1 MSTAASCTIDPRLPS
16 AIRKSGARSSMAL
29 ARSGRVKQLLYMAT
43 ATAMVRGVECA
54 KARELRTFPVR
65 VAAQQLEQQSHIVLS
80 QLHEIPL
87 AVFLCPVD
95 AQRVCV
101 CRRKL
106 RWRETEPPACFRLG
120 CCTTAAS
127 VSQGGASPNPQS
139 RSYAKYNVLFRTTNV
154 YCEYKESLHSS
165 VHRQYFVQQS
175 DIAMRQPS
183 NVNHHKQRQ

>member
-1 MSTAASCTIDPRLPS
+1 MRTH
-16 AIRKSGARSSMAL
+16 
-29 ARSGRVKQLLYMAT
+29 KQLLFI
-43 ATAMVRGVECA
+43 ATAMAMGRGVECA
-54 KARELRTFPVR
+54 NARELRTFPVR
-65 VAAQQLEQQSHIVLS
+65 VAAQQLEQQSHVVLS

-87 AVFLCPVD
+87 AVFLCPVN

-120 CCTTAAS
+120 CCTTLAS

-139 RSYAKYNVLFRTTNV
+139 RSHAKFKVLFRTTNV

-165 VHRQYFVQQS
+165 VHRQHFVQQS

-183 NVNHHKQRQ
+183 NVKRLLTNNDNASTITNNDNASTIKRLLTNNDNVF